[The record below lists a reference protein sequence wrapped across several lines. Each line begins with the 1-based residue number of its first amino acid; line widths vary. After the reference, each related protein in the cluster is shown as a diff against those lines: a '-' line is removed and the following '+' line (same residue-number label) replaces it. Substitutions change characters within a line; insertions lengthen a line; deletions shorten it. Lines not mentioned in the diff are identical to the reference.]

1 MISYRH
7 GGNQSVQ
14 AVVMDEA
21 LVITVSSNCSLM
33 VFQRSIREESD
44 RNGK

>member
-14 AVVMDEA
+14 VSVMDEA
-21 LVITVSSNCSLM
+21 GEITVYSNCSPI
-33 VFQRSIREESD
+33 VFQWSIKGESD

>member
-14 AVVMDEA
+14 VAVMDEA
-21 LVITVSSNCSLM
+21 GEITVSSNCSLM
-33 VFQRSIREESD
+33 VFHRSIRQESD

>member
-1 MISYRH
+1 MISNPH

-14 AVVMDEA
+14 AVEMDEA

-33 VFQRSIREESD
+33 VFHRSIRQESD
-44 RNGK
+44 RNGQ